1 MPTDDTLIFIAC
13 CELSGL
19 NSIIALKLK
28 DHLLPGKSGQLPR
41 FLWPG
46 NMVKQGN
53 IKTSISIAKD
63 RSYHGSCPW

>member
-1 MPTDDTLIFIAC
+1 
-13 CELSGL
+13 
-19 NSIIALKLK
+19 LK

-63 RSYHGSCPW
+63 SSDHGLFLGEPFEKLDAENGALVLRCSFF